1 MSFGYSIGDFIAG
14 ANLSY
19 RLVQALSDT
28 QCASVEFRE
37 ALMELGC
44 LQQTFLQVGRMLS
57 NPNLSAA
64 TINAAAHIVLSS
76 ITLIGE
82 FLTKTEKYRARLSGR
97 TAGNGMSSW
106 QKVGWALFKKEEL
119 KDLKDRLHVK
129 SSSISVLLQTAKL
142 YELMNFQPMRL

>member
-37 ALMELGC
+37 APMELGC

-82 FLTKTEKYRARLSGR
+82 FLTKTE
-97 TAGNGMSSW
+97 
-106 QKVGWALFKKEEL
+106 
-119 KDLKDRLHVK
+119 
-129 SSSISVLLQTAKL
+129 
-142 YELMNFQPMRL
+142 